1 MYLIFRSLNGIFTFH
16 QIHLSLAPDGL
27 SYIVTWSTLDS
38 TKNLNGSFVEYG
50 SNPKNLT
57 QRSKATETK
66 FVANGPKN
74 LTQYFHRALI
84 GPNWTQD
91 TAYFYRVGSNVTLS
105 DLFFC
110 HNIQTELTC
119 ARPYYE
125 RAMYVIYEREREL
138 LDSYLFKGHFFVRR

>member
-1 MYLIFRSLNGIFTFH
+1 M
-16 QIHLSLAPDGL
+16 SLAPDGL

-57 QRSKATETK
+57 QRSEATETK

-84 GPNWTQD
+84 GPNLTQD

-110 HNIQTELTC
+110 TSLNHGSDWSPHI
-119 ARPYYE
+119 A
-125 RAMYVIYEREREL
+125 IYGDMGNVNAQSIPRLQRETQVKIMFL
-138 LDSYLFKGHFFVRR
+138 

>member
-1 MYLIFRSLNGIFTFH
+1 MLMDINVFEMYLIFRSLNDIFTFH

-84 GPNWTQD
+84 GPNLTQD

-110 HNIQTELTC
+110 TSFNNGS
-119 ARPYYE
+119 
-125 RAMYVIYEREREL
+125 
-138 LDSYLFKGHFFVRR
+138 DWS